1 MAALNNSSFRRRSIF
16 SLSFED
22 FENLFPRYDLVSAF
36 CSVSS
41 SVNSVS
47 QLTFN
52 GVIFSVRMTDVLG
65 VNNDEEDDED
75 EDGKDSEIR
84 LKKRVCLKLFKTKF
98 YLLPRITV

>member
-1 MAALNNSSFRRRSIF
+1 M
-16 SLSFED
+16 
-22 FENLFPRYDLVSAF
+22 
-36 CSVSS
+36 
-41 SVNSVS
+41 NSVS

-84 LKKRVCLKLFKTKF
+84 LKKEKEFV
-98 YLLPRITV
+98 